1 MFAMGDR
8 VVYPLLGGAIIKDIE
23 AHIQDGETVKQYILQ
38 MRVDAMA
45 VSGPVEHAETLG
57 VRYRGGDEALARM
70 QDTLHEVPDVQTVK
84 AISWNRRFQLYM
96 QKIKSGSV
104 AEVAR
109 IFKILTILERRKKIS
124 VGERRLLHSTK
135 QSQQSEIMLIKDVD
149 AEKAGN
155 WLERCCNQ
163 AEYKDRFKAVEL
175 ETALKR
181 FFCKIFRPFF
191 H

>member
-8 VVYPLLGGAIIKDIE
+8 VVYPLHGGAIIKDIE
-23 AHIQDGETVKQYILQ
+23 AHIQDGETVKY
-38 MRVDAMA
+38 MT
-45 VSGPVEHAETLG
+45 VSVPVENAEKLGLRYIGDDETL
-57 VRYRGGDEALARM
+57 AII
-70 QDTLHEVPDVQTVK
+70 QNTLHEVPDVQTVK

-135 QSQQSEIMLIKDVD
+135 QILQSEIMLIKDVD

-155 WLERCCNQ
+155 WLERCCN
-163 AEYKDRFKAVEL
+163 
-175 ETALKR
+175 
-181 FFCKIFRPFF
+181 
-191 H
+191 

>member
-8 VVYPLLGGAIIKDIE
+8 VVYPLHGGAIIKDIE
-23 AHIQDGETVKQYILQ
+23 AHIQDGETVKYYILQ
-38 MRVDAMA
+38 MLFDNMT
-45 VSGPVEHAETLG
+45 VSVPVENAEKLGLRYIGDAETL
-57 VRYRGGDEALARM
+57 AII
-70 QDTLHEVPDVQTVK
+70 QNTLHEVPDVQTVK

-135 QSQQSEIMLIKDVD
+135 QILQSEIMLIKDVD
-149 AEKAGN
+149 AEKAGK
-155 WLERCCNQ
+155 WLERCCN
-163 AEYKDRFKAVEL
+163 
-175 ETALKR
+175 
-181 FFCKIFRPFF
+181 
-191 H
+191 

>member
-8 VVYPLLGGAIIKDIE
+8 VVYPLHGGAIIKDIE
-23 AHIQDGETVKQYILQ
+23 AHIQDGETVKYYILQ
-38 MRVDAMA
+38 MLFDNMI
-45 VSGPVEHAETLG
+45 VSVPVENAEKLGLHYIGDDETL
-57 VRYRGGDEALARM
+57 AII
-70 QDTLHEVPDVQTVK
+70 QNTLHEVPDVQTVK

-135 QSQQSEIMLIKDVD
+135 QILQSEIMLIKDVD

-155 WLERCCNQ
+155 WLERCCN
-163 AEYKDRFKAVEL
+163 
-175 ETALKR
+175 
-181 FFCKIFRPFF
+181 
-191 H
+191 